1 MQLLRQYH
9 LQDKTLVLVN
19 HLIHQFKTI
28 VKPLIVCSKLTYLPG
43 EPVKISATKN
53 GCDKKRSTLRAR
65 ATVKRSSS
73 DNSSIP
79 KIAII
84 SCNSL

>member
-1 MQLLRQYH
+1 ML
-9 LQDKTLVLVN
+9 
-19 HLIHQFKTI
+19 
-28 VKPLIVCSKLTYLPG
+28 KPLIVCSKETYLPG

-53 GCDKKRSTLRAR
+53 GCDKNLSIYLAR
-65 ATVKRSSS
+65 ATTSLSSS

>member
-1 MQLLRQYH
+1 M
-9 LQDKTLVLVN
+9 
-19 HLIHQFKTI
+19 
-28 VKPLIVCSKLTYLPG
+28 KPSIASANDTYLPG

-65 ATVKRSSS
+65 ATVRRSSS
-73 DNSSIP
+73 DNSSRP

-84 SCNSL
+84 S

>member
-1 MQLLRQYH
+1 
-9 LQDKTLVLVN
+9 
-19 HLIHQFKTI
+19 LIKITYKIACSGKSSNSPFNNI
-28 VKPLIVCSKLTYLPG
+28 LKPLIVSSKLTYSPG

-79 KIAII
+79 RIAII
-84 SCNSL
+84 GCNVSVPE